1 MKLHACLIVA
11 TMGLTLAAASAAAQ
25 TVSGDAQ
32 RGRELAERLCTNC
45 HNVKVEQT
53 GPVRTDVPGFPS
65 IANRAGVTAEG
76 LAGRIII
83 PHPAMP
89 GVQLTVR
96 ELRDIV
102 AYILSLKRAN

>member
-1 MKLHACLIVA
+1 MRFNARLIIA
-11 TMGLTLAAASAAAQ
+11 TMGLTLAVASAAAQ
-25 TVSGDAQ
+25 PIPGDVQ
-32 RGRELAERLCTNC
+32 RGRELSERLCTNC

-53 GPVRTDVPGFPS
+53 GPVRADVAGFPS
-65 IANRAGVTAEG
+65 IANRAGVTAQG
-76 LAGRIII
+76 LAGAIII

>member
-1 MKLHACLIVA
+1 MRPIVCLTIAAVW
-11 TMGLTLAAASAAAQ
+11 LAAMAGTAGAQ
-25 TVSGDAQ
+25 SVAGDVP
-32 RGRELAERLCTNC
+32 RGRDLAERLCTNC
-45 HNVKVEQT
+45 HNVKAEQT
-53 GPVRTDVPGFPS
+53 GPMRADVPGFPS
-65 IANRAGVTAEG
+65 IANRPGVSAEI

-102 AYILSLKRAN
+102 AYILSLKREK

>member
-1 MKLHACLIVA
+1 MRPIACLMIA
-11 TMGLTLAAASAAAQ
+11 AMGLAAAAGSAGAQ
-25 TVSGDAQ
+25 SVPGDVS

-65 IANRAGVTAEG
+65 IANRPGVTAEM

-96 ELRDIV
+96 ELREII
-102 AYILSLKRAN
+102 AYILSLKASN